1 MRFIKLTEDEVDV
14 LFQAIF
20 NEMTCLETIID
31 NSPSEHFREVT
42 QRRLLIMEHVSKKVM
57 HAKMIDATE
66 VVKNISEQ
74 DVLQDL

>member
-31 NSPSEHFREVT
+31 NSPSEHFREIT
-42 QRRLLIMEHVSKKVM
+42 QRRLLIMEHISKKVM

-66 VVKNISEQ
+66 IVNHIIENDTV
-74 DVLQDL
+74 